1 MKKFNF
7 KTLTM
12 RILASFIA
20 IIVLISAFI
29 VYSFVKNSEMEKNA
43 EELVNKQ
50 LVMVMANQKV
60 AASVTVRAAASTNFI
75 VTGEKSY
82 LDIFKSYT
90 DIAEENNALLL
101 ELDSASEEERKKVSQ
116 EATEWR
122 ESIQREVFDVQQEG
136 NEKLAIEN
144 LKRLNDEATV
154 VRKKY
159 DALATENADEIAA
172 LGTTVIDTTSTA
184 KVTGLVIG
192 LVIVLLGIA
201 VAIVSARSIS
211 RPIKEISDRM
221 DVLSKGDLSEADM
234 QTNRKDEIGSLVR
247 ATNAMTGQLRNIL
260 ASIHD
265 VSSTVASNSE
275 ELSQSAIEVKEGSGQ
290 IAHTMQELSDGM
302 ETQTNR
308 TNELADTVSVFK
320 DNVSSVTEAGS
331 VLERNSAN
339 VNSLTATGKE
349 LMQKSSE
356 QMQTID
362 TIMQQSVGKVEGL
375 QKQSQEITQLVQV
388 IKEIANQTNLL
399 ALNAAIEAA
408 RAGEHGKGFSVVA
421 DEVRKLAEQVQLSIG
436 DISSIVERIQ
446 QETTNVTSSLHEGYK
461 EVNRGTA
468 QINETNETFDEISS
482 AVNEMENNITRI
494 STTISEFDENTTA
507 INTTIQELASLSEEV
522 TAAIYETTATVEQTA
537 SIIEEMANSN
547 EQLAQSAEHL
557 NYEVNHFKL

>member
-275 ELSQSAIEVKEGSGQ
+275 ELSQSSIEVKEGSGQ